1 MSIRIKGAK
10 VTGTHRLSPVKTDD
24 VITGV
29 EVCGRNVPI
38 HNKKDFLKAKFSTEN
53 NRTGWPKSISLI
65 RGNISMSV
73 QVTRPQFMLI
83 VTEDADLEAIYR
95 NGDVSLE
102 DRKSK
107 NQDLEET
114 QELPPVPSPDV
125 TELDLNT
132 LFGVNDTE
140 LDEFKTVDADSF
152 AFRRLSKCDIWE
164 DNQSTV
170 QAVKPE
176 AVKDFRRKL
185 TKSLIP
191 KIKEIEKRRPTM
203 GPNNR
208 EDDVI
213 WAIIIFIAL
222 AYFLLVGYALV
233 PSKES
238 TTDEKP
244 KIRRNTYSSPN
255 RMRSY

>member
-1 MSIRIKGAK
+1 MSISIKGAK
-10 VTGTHRLSPVKTDD
+10 VTGTHHLSPVKADD

-53 NRTGWPKSISLI
+53 NRTGWPKNISLV
-65 RGNISMSV
+65 RGNTSMSV

-83 VTEDADLEAIYR
+83 VTEDAELEAVYR
-95 NGDVSLE
+95 NGAISLE

-114 QELPPVPSPDV
+114 QELPSLSSSDGAK
-125 TELDLNT
+125 LDLNAV
-132 LFGVNDTE
+132 FGIDESE
-140 LDEFKTVDADSF
+140 LGEFKTVD

-164 DNQSTV
+164 DNQPIV
-170 QAVKPE
+170 QTTKPE
-176 AVKDFRRKL
+176 VVKDFRRKL

-191 KIKEIEKRRPTM
+191 KIKEIEKRSPTM

-208 EDDVI
+208 EYDVI
-213 WAIIIFIAL
+213 WTTIIFIVL
-222 AYFLLVGYALV
+222 AYFLLVGYMLV
-233 PSKES
+233 SSKES
-238 TTDEKP
+238 ATDEKP
-244 KIRRNTYSSPN
+244 NIRRNSYTYSSPN
-255 RMRSY
+255 GMRSY